1 MEIVKRNASEILI
14 LLPPVFA
21 FLLALV
27 PSLKYSTPLTWDI
40 YYHIH
45 NAMLYMERG
54 IVFWDPLTC
63 APYGRPICYPPLFH
77 IMLILLVKITGLDFL
92 TVSRFIQPVIAF
104 LIILSFSY
112 VAGRF
117 YGFLT
122 GFLTGMLSISS
133 LFFLRIIM
141 PIPEAM
147 AMIFVPF
154 FVYGY
159 HLSMENDSKLYPLLT
174 GLILGVLLLT
184 HLLSAALVLSVVLIS
199 ALASR
204 ICGYSIKPGNLLVII
219 LTGAMLA
226 MIWYAPLL
234 IRYGFFFRP
243 PPADPLSI
251 AAYMHHFGALLIV
264 LALTGL
270 ICALKRR
277 ERRDILMTTWFIFVL
292 ALSAGYT
299 VGLKVLSDRI
309 LYFALF
315 PAAAMGASIFNSMR
329 MADRRWPVYVM
340 VLFISVYS
348 LCSGYGIASTVKPE
362 VSESELEVAQWFEYN
377 GDHKTVVVSD
387 YHIQPL
393 IVSIA
398 GQPVSAGGYAPG
410 SKETIDA
417 RKYTITLDYTE
428 DDIKIDGVGYIIL
441 DTENRKTPPYS
452 REVYRNMDFVVYRV
466 GVY

>member
-1 MEIVKRNASEILI
+1 MEIVKRNTTLILT
-14 LLPPVFA
+14 LLPPLFA

-77 IMLILLVKITGLDFL
+77 VMLTLLVKITGLGFL
-92 TVSRFIQPVIAF
+92 TVARFIQPVMAF
-104 LIILSFSY
+104 LIILSFSH

-133 LFFLRIIM
+133 IFFLRIIM

-159 HLSMENDSKLYPLLT
+159 YISMENDSKLYPVFT
-174 GLILGVLLLT
+174 GIIFGVLMLT
-184 HLLSAALVLSVVLIS
+184 HTLSAAMVLAVVLIS
-199 ALASR
+199 ALAFR
-204 ICGYSIKPGNLLVII
+204 IGGYSIKPGNLLLII
-219 LTGAMLA
+219 LTGFMLA

-234 IRYGFFFRP
+234 VKYGFFFRP

-251 AAYMHHFGALLIV
+251 EGYINHFGALLTV

-277 ERRDILMTTWFIFVL
+277 DRRDILMATWLIFVL
-292 ALSAGYT
+292 ALSACST

-315 PAAAMGASIFNSMR
+315 PAAAMGASIFNSMS
-329 MADRRWPVYVM
+329 MADRRWPVYVL

-348 LCSGYGIASTVKPE
+348 LCSGYGIASTVKPL
-362 VSESELEVAQWFEYN
+362 VSESEMEVAQWFKYN
-377 GDHKTVVVSD
+377 GDHKTVVVSG

-393 IVSIA
+393 IVSIG

-410 SKETIDA
+410 SKYTIDA

-428 DDIKIDGVGYIIL
+428 DDIRMDRVGYIIL
-441 DTENRKTPPYS
+441 DTKNRKTPLYS
-452 REVYRNMDFVVYRV
+452 REVYRNRDFVVYRV
-466 GVY
+466 EV